1 MKSGKLI
8 TIEGIEGAGKTTC
21 LSAIAQQLTAHG
33 ITVCQTR
40 EPGGTP
46 LGETLREVLLSHR
59 YAETT
64 AQAELLLLFA
74 ARTEHIQQRIR
85 PTLATGHWVLCD
97 RFTDASYAY
106 QGAGR
111 GLSKQQIQTLTTMV
125 QQDLQ
130 PDLTILLDLPAHIGL
145 QRARKRSAP
154 DRFETET
161 LQFFER
167 VRAGYLALA
176 QQEPD
181 RIALIDATQPLNQ
194 VTQAVHQ
201 AIQTVLPK
209 R

>member
-1 MKSGKLI
+1 
-8 TIEGIEGAGKTTC
+8 
-21 LSAIAQQLTAHG
+21 
-33 ITVCQTR
+33 
-40 EPGGTP
+40 
-46 LGETLREVLLSHR
+46 LLSHR